1 MAKIL
6 LIETA
11 TEVCGA
17 AIALDG
23 VVVAQHENPN
33 SSEHAALLTPQIEA
47 CLRDSGIALRD
58 LDAVAVSR
66 GPGSYTSLRIGSS
79 VAKGI
84 CYALEKPLIA
94 VDTLQAL
101 AWASREALRQTN
113 PDVLNAQHMFAPMID
128 ARRQEVCFALFAA
141 DLSTVQAS
149 TPEILDNKM
158 FLNRLAKH
166 TGLTESERLS
176 EKTEWFVLSGNGSQ
190 KTENVLEIPGSVFS
204 AVKRCSV
211 GYLAALAENRF
222 QKSDFQSLAYFE
234 PTYMKPP
241 NITTPKPAMA

>member
-17 AIALDG
+17 AIAVDG
-23 VVVAQHENPN
+23 AVVAQHEKPN
-33 SSEHAALLTPQIEA
+33 STEHAALLTPQIEA
-47 CLRDSGIALRD
+47 CGRDSGIALRD
-58 LDAVAVSR
+58 LDAVAVSS

-84 CYALEKPLIA
+84 CYALGKPLIA

-101 AWASREALRQTN
+101 AWASRETLRQTN
-113 PDVLNAQHMFAPMID
+113 PDVLNAPHLFAPMID
-128 ARRQEVCFALFAA
+128 ARRQEVCFAIFDA
-141 DLSTVQAS
+141 DLNLVQAS
-149 TPEILDNKM
+149 KPEILNDKM
-158 FLNRLAKH
+158 FEINSQ
-166 TGLTESERLS
+166 TSEDSSVSKKPL
-176 EKTEWFVLSGNGSQ
+176 EKIIRYVLSGNGSI
-190 KTENVLEIPGSVFS
+190 KAENVLKIPGSVFLSIKQCS
-204 AVKRCSV
+204 A
-211 GYLAALAENRF
+211 GHLAALAEKSF

-241 NITTPKPAMA
+241 NITAPKPAPV